1 MNKGRVLLFVFLL
14 LMSTQADLA
23 TAKKNQKLNSS
34 SGCGCHSGGA
44 GGVTPVLSGLP
55 SAYTPGSTYSLSIGM
70 SGNPLSGGFNI
81 EVSKGALSNPGTAAQ
96 VSSNGF
102 QATHTTWTSTSW
114 TVDWTAPSSGAGAV
128 QDDLTVLHGN
138 GQQTSD
144 GDLYGTSSTTLNEE
158 VSGNAAPSITNLA
171 TNHE

>member
-1 MNKGRVLLFVFLL
+1 MLFVFLL

-23 TAKKNQKLNSS
+23 TAKKNQKFNSS

-128 QDDLTVLHGN
+128 QIDLAVLHGN
-138 GQQTSD
+138 GQQNQEATS
-144 GDLYGTSSTTLNEE
+144 TER
-158 VSGNAAPSITNLA
+158 VQPPQ
-171 TNHE
+171 